1 MRKSGFGIRIGSIF
15 AGCLLYAD
23 DIVLIS
29 CSYYGL
35 QKLINICEMYG
46 KVWDIKFNPLK
57 SQVVTFGGQQPNAIE
72 ITMEDSII
80 PWGGRVKYLG
90 CYFSNPSGEVDLS
103 QSVSKFYGSF
113 NNILNVLGH
122 NRHEMLAVHLIK
134 TYCLSSAV
142 YSCEVW
148 SPKALGLK
156 SLAVAWNNAFRKIFN
171 TCWRESTR
179 SLQFYCNCLPV
190 PYLIDQCRMLFW
202 KKMTVSSNRL
212 LLVLSRLC
220 QTQINSIAAKYGIVQ
235 PLVNVSCTRIK
246 WHVWDTFAC
255 NVLWLYVGLFADE
268 SK

>member
-1 MRKSGFGIRIGSIF
+1 MPPSKVTVACRLVKFVFS
-15 AGCLLYAD
+15 LL
-23 DIVLIS
+23 
-29 CSYYGL
+29 L
-35 QKLINICEMYG
+35 QDGTRNRFHHLH
-46 KVWDIKFNPLK
+46 
-57 SQVVTFGGQQPNAIE
+57 
-72 ITMEDSII
+72 
-80 PWGGRVKYLG
+80 WGGRVKHLG
-90 CYFSNPSGEVDLS
+90 CYFSSPSGEVDLS

-113 NNILNVLGH
+113 NNILNVLRH

-134 TYCLSSAV
+134 TYCLSSTV

-148 SPKALGLK
+148 SSKTLGLK
-156 SLAVAWNNAFRKIFN
+156 SLAVARNNAFRKIFN

-220 QTQINSIAAKYGIVQ
+220 QTKINSRPIAAKYGTVEQ
-235 PLVNVSCTRIK
+235 LVIVSCTRIK
-246 WHVWDTFAC
+246 WHVWVTFPC

-268 SK
+268 CVIDCICLFPFNFYAVFWHNKE